1 MISKKEKK
9 INARCRHRMHL
20 IVAIFLLLLIIPV
33 INACHPRYN
42 QVVEEPAK
50 TKVNESASAMTQ
62 VYFYPAK
69 GQSTQQQS
77 RDQYECY
84 NWAISQTGFDPSLSS
99 IAPVQ
104 RVRVVPMP
112 PPGHDTI
119 ILSIA
124 GAVLG
129 ALIGGPY
136 HAAEGALIG
145 AASGAIT
152 GAASDITREERA
164 RQMQEAY
171 ANRDEAR
178 NLQNERKA
186 SDFRRAMSACLI
198 ARGYTVN

>member
-1 MISKKEKK
+1 MIGKIEK
-9 INARCRHRMHL
+9 RTDGRYHLRMYR
-20 IVAIFLLLLIIPV
+20 IGWIFLLLLIIPF
-33 INACHPRYN
+33 ISSCHPRYS
-42 QVVEEPAK
+42 QVAAEPVNSKA
-50 TKVNESASAMTQ
+50 NESISAMTQ
-62 VYFYPAK
+62 VYFYPNK
-69 GQSTQQQS
+69 SQSAQQQS

-112 PPGHDTI
+112 PPGHDTV

-129 ALIGGPY
+129 ALIGGPR

-145 AASGAIT
+145 AASGMIA
-152 GAASDITREERA
+152 GAASDISRDARA
-164 RQMQEAY
+164 QQMQEAY

-178 NLQNERKA
+178 NLQKERKA
-186 SDFRRAMSACLI
+186 SDFRRAMTACLV